1 MNAMSIAK
9 IIIDICL
16 LRGRPQDLPAST
28 SLLWL
33 AALSTVV
40 VDYAGIASI
49 YGHGG
54 MRLLLVVIQVFLF
67 AGVVWAVLQ
76 LRGHAERWLQTI
88 IALFAANTIF
98 SLILLPVLPQLA
110 LLIKQGSAPQA
121 SLQIGWEIYFA
132 LACSIWYFMVMT
144 QVMRHALAWPL
155 ALSGLVSFASLVAV
169 RLAEVM
175 LHSFFSLPAP
185 T

>member
-1 MNAMSIAK
+1 MSIAK

-33 AALSTVV
+33 AGLSTVV
-40 VDYAGIASI
+40 VDYAGTASI

-54 MRLLLVVIQVFLF
+54 MRLLVMVVQVFLF
-67 AGVVWAVLQ
+67 AGVIWAVLQ
-76 LRGHAERWLQTI
+76 LRGHPERWLQTI
-88 IALFAANTIF
+88 IALFAAKIIF
-98 SLILLPVLPQLA
+98 SLVLLPVLPQLA
-110 LLIKQGSAPQA
+110 VLINQGPVPQS
-121 SLQIGWEIYFA
+121 SLQIGWEVYFA

-155 ALSGLVSFASLVAV
+155 ALSGLVTFTSLVAV
-169 RLAEVM
+169 SLAEVM
-175 LHSFFSLPAP
+175 LNSFFSLPAP

>member
-1 MNAMSIAK
+1 MSIAK

-33 AALSTVV
+33 AGLSAVV
-40 VDYAGIASI
+40 VDYAGTASI

-54 MRLLLVVIQVFLF
+54 MRLLVMVIQVFLF
-67 AGVVWAVLQ
+67 AGVIWAVLQ
-76 LRGHAERWLQTI
+76 LRGHPERWLQTI
-88 IALFAANTIF
+88 IALFGAKIIF

-110 LLIKQGSAPQA
+110 VLINQGPVAQS
-121 SLQIGWEIYFA
+121 SLQIGWEVYFA

-155 ALSGLVSFASLVAV
+155 ALSGLVTFTSLVAV
-169 RLAEVM
+169 SLAEVM
-175 LHSFFSLPAP
+175 LNSFFSIPAS

>member
-1 MNAMSIAK
+1 MSIAK
-9 IIIDICL
+9 TIIDICL

-33 AALSTVV
+33 VALSTIV
-40 VDYAGIASI
+40 VDYVSIASI
-49 YGHGG
+49 YGYGG
-54 MRLLLVVIQVFLF
+54 MRLLLVVIQVFVF

-98 SLILLPVLPQLA
+98 SLILLPVLPELA
-110 LLIKQGSAPQA
+110 VLINQSSAAQPTP
-121 SLQIGWEIYFA
+121 QIGWEIYF
-132 LACSIWYFMVMT
+132 
-144 QVMRHALAWPL
+144 ALAWPL
-155 ALSGLVSFASLVAV
+155 ALSGLVSFASLVSV

-175 LHSFFSLPAP
+175 LNSFFSIPAP